1 MYRCNPDGGPDANQ
15 MKPLTLRNKLTLFY
29 SITVSLLLTGFAL
42 VSYRV
47 LSVGLNTA
55 LSDELIER
63 AAGLRGYLRF
73 EEGKPV
79 FVYDEND
86 PEETLFVRTATRY
99 FEVYEATSGTLLA
112 LSPDLQ
118 AMGVQYSTEEVQHLA
133 QEPSSFTDLQT
144 DQGKLRFRNEIIAG
158 SFGDTYLLLV
168 GASMQPMEDT
178 VDAFLRSLA
187 WLIPSGVLLAALAAW
202 WMAGKALEP
211 VAELA
216 GAAREIVVSH
226 LDRRLPVRGT
236 DDELDHLAT
245 EFNETLARLEKAV
258 GEMKQFTASISHEFR
273 TPLAVLRGEAEV
285 ALMQASSS
293 EHYRRVLASQL
304 EEFEKLTRMINQL
317 LTLARAESGDVEIA
331 DESVDL
337 SVMTPALAE
346 QLQPV
351 ASAKDVSLTW
361 NCAPNVRVIGDA
373 SWIERIIL
381 NVVDNAIKF
390 TPSGGHVEVRVSDGT
405 ENAVLEV
412 RDDGIGIPPEALPHI
427 FERFYRADPAR
438 SDRADGAGLGLSLV
452 KWAVDQHHGS
462 IRVESGLGKG
472 TRVAIRIPLAKH

>member
-1 MYRCNPDGGPDANQ
+1 

-361 NCAPNVRVIGDA
+361 NCAPNVKVIGDA

>member
-1 MYRCNPDGGPDANQ
+1 
-15 MKPLTLRNKLTLFY
+15 MKPLTFRTKLTLFY

-47 LSVGLNTA
+47 LSVGLDNA

-79 FVYDEND
+79 FIYDEND
-86 PEETLFVRTATRY
+86 PEEALFVRTATRY

-112 LSPDLQ
+112 SSPDLQ
-118 AMGVQYSTEEVQHLA
+118 AMGVQYSTEEVQHVA
-133 QEPSSFTDLQT
+133 QEPSSFTDLHT
-144 DQGKLRFRNEIIAG
+144 DQGKLRFRNETIMG

-168 GASMQPMEDT
+168 GASMQPMENT
-178 VDAFLRSLA
+178 VHAFLRSLA
-187 WLIPSGVLLAALAAW
+187 WVIPSGVLLAAVAAW

-211 VAELA
+211 VAALA

-226 LDRRLPVRGT
+226 LYRRLPVRGT

-245 EFNETLARLEKAV
+245 EFNQTLARLDKAV

-273 TPLAVLRGEAEV
+273 TPLAVLRGEAEL
-285 ALMQASSS
+285 ALMQDNST

-304 EEFEKLTRMINQL
+304 EEFEKLGRMVNQL

-331 DESVDL
+331 REPVDL
-337 SVMTPALAE
+337 SVMAQALAE

-351 ASAKDVSLTW
+351 AGAKDVSLTW
-361 NCAPNVRVIGDA
+361 NCEPNVKIIGDA
-373 SWIERIIL
+373 SWVERIIL
-381 NVVDNAIKF
+381 NVVDNDIKF
-390 TPSGGHVEVRVSDGT
+390 TPSGGRVEVRVSHDT
-405 ENAVLEV
+405 QKAFLEV
-412 RDDGIGIPPEALPHI
+412 RDDGTGISPEALPHI

-438 SDRADGAGLGLSLV
+438 SDQADGAGLGLSLV

-462 IRVESGLGKG
+462 IEVESSPARG
-472 TRVAIRIPLAKH
+472 TRVVVQVPVAKH

>member
-1 MYRCNPDGGPDANQ
+1 
-15 MKPLTLRNKLTLFY
+15 
-29 SITVSLLLTGFAL
+29 
-42 VSYRV
+42 
-47 LSVGLNTA
+47 
-55 LSDELIER
+55 
-63 AAGLRGYLRF
+63 
-73 EEGKPV
+73 
-79 FVYDEND
+79 
-86 PEETLFVRTATRY
+86 
-99 FEVYEATSGTLLA
+99 
-112 LSPDLQ
+112 
-118 AMGVQYSTEEVQHLA
+118 
-133 QEPSSFTDLQT
+133 
-144 DQGKLRFRNEIIAG
+144 
-158 SFGDTYLLLV
+158 
-168 GASMQPMEDT
+168 MQPMEDT

-361 NCAPNVRVIGDA
+361 NCEPNVKVIGDA

>member
-133 QEPSSFTDLQT
+133 QEPSSFTDLHT

-351 ASAKDVSLTW
+351 AAAKDVSLTW
-361 NCAPNVRVIGDA
+361 NCEPNVKVIGDA

-462 IRVESGLGKG
+462 IRVESGLVKG
-472 TRVAIRIPLAKH
+472 TRVAIQIPLAKH

>member
-1 MYRCNPDGGPDANQ
+1 VYRCNPDGGPDANQ

-361 NCAPNVRVIGDA
+361 NCAPNVKVIGDA

>member
-412 RDDGIGIPPEALPHI
+412 RDDGIGIPTEALPHI

>member
-1 MYRCNPDGGPDANQ
+1 

-361 NCAPNVRVIGDA
+361 NCEPNVKVIGDA

-472 TRVAIRIPLAKH
+472 TRVAIQIPLAKH